1 VSLFKKENGGDF
13 FVSNWYEE
21 VDTARLALIAAVLIL
36 VGDAFLVAAAVSA
49 LKKFDFMRL
58 KD

>member
-1 VSLFKKENGGDF
+1 M
-13 FVSNWYEE
+13 SNWYEE